1 MRILG
6 EGSIQT
12 SNVLTTSKSMKR
24 HIILLYIKDVQN
36 CNVAPNVYARR
47 DNLTNRFRR
56 F

>member
-1 MRILG
+1 MGILG
-6 EGSIQT
+6 GGSIQT

-24 HIILLYIKDVQN
+24 HVILLYIQYGQN